1 MPQDIVDRVF
11 ANLVPQALGLPLE
24 PLAPLD
30 ATPLL
35 RKLSSPEFPA
45 AKPVATLGAAR
56 YADFLL
62 AWGAARGGSVV
73 PDEPFDPSRA
83 SMFNAVTLSG
93 GECRGTNVVLR
104 LQSACEVLW
113 EGAGDA
119 WQSQP
124 DADSDNDSV
133 GNDIVAGAGYQSGRR
148 GRGRGRGR
156 GSRRGRGRGRGGAVD
171 ARGREWDSVA
181 EGAVATTS
189 DASSGNSDDGEI
201 GFRRRKQRQ
210 DGVGRGRG
218 GRGRGRG
225 GRGPRGSQAPRAPQ
239 SGAAASSSSS
249 DEGDATHHVRG
260 PRSTA
265 ARSASAAA
273 PAPNRKRARSKE
285 SPGSS
290 TDTGYSSHSS
300 DDTRPVSC
308 AGGDPSSTE
317 SDESVDRG
325 GADGDADEPAPAAAA
340 TGRPDGAPQPTRT
353 QLKATS
359 ADRRRRRHLSCDPV
373 VCLQLVFEY
382 RARGDD
388 GAALPGGV
396 AAAQPRLSPPAP
408 AAALRQLVFA
418 YKYTAVPELDAFAE
432 LGSRDFSVRACS
444 SQGAVVLPV
453 SSLVR
458 PRRCERVPAEQLPE
472 GWSTA
477 THVADVRRPPEYVW
491 FE

>member
-1 MPQDIVDRVF
+1 MLQDIVDRVF

-218 GRGRGRG
+218 GRGRG

-273 PAPNRKRARSKE
+273 PAPNRKRARSRG

-388 GAALPGGV
+388 GAALPGGGCCCAASLV
-396 AAAQPRLSPPAP
+396 APGTRCCAAAARLCVQVHRRARTGRVCRARLARFLRPRVLFAGRCRPASLQSCA
-408 AAALRQLVFA
+408 AAALR
-418 YKYTAVPELDAFAE
+418 T
-432 LGSRDFSVRACS
+432 RACWAAS
-444 SQGAVVLPV
+444 RS
-453 SSLVR
+453 
-458 PRRCERVPAEQLPE
+458 
-472 GWSTA
+472 WSTA